1 MANPF
6 TDKMRMGDL
15 GVKIGLYCAK
25 CNGKVITDQP
35 HECVQIE
42 STLEKESENEKTTN

>member
-6 TDKMRMGDL
+6 TDAMRMGDL

-25 CNGKVITDQP
+25 CNAKVISDQP
-35 HECVQIE
+35 HECKVE
-42 STLEKESENEKTTN
+42 STQEKESENEKTTN

>member
-25 CNGKVITDQP
+25 CNAKVISDQP
-35 HECVQIE
+35 HECQKTE
-42 STLEKESENEKTTN
+42 TSQQKGEENETT